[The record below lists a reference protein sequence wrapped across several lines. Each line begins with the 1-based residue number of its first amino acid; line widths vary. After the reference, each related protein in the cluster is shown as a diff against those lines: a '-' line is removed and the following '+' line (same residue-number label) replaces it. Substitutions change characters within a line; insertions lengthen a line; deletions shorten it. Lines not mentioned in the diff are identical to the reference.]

1 MVAITKESKKLFK
14 GTVVSDKMEKTVVVI
29 VEQIYVHPKLQ
40 KVLKRTKKYKVHD
53 ETRQA
58 KEGDVVEFYH
68 VRPLSKT
75 KYMNLHRVVT
85 PATGS

>member
-1 MVAITKESKKLFK
+1 MVAITKEPKKLFK

-29 VEQIYVHPKLQ
+29 VEQTYVHPKLE

-75 KYMNLHRVVT
+75 KYMNLHHMVT

>member
-1 MVAITKESKKLFK
+1 MVTITKEPKKLFK
-14 GTVVSDKMEKTVVVI
+14 GTVVSDKMEKTVVVL
-29 VEQIYVHPKLQ
+29 VEQTYVHPKLQ
-40 KVLKRTKKYKVHD
+40 KVLRRSKKYKVHD

-85 PATGS
+85 AAAGS

>member
-1 MVAITKESKKLFK
+1 MVAISDKPKKMIR
-14 GTVVSDKMEKTVVVI
+14 GVVVSDKMEKTIVAL
-29 VEQIYVHPKLQ
+29 VEQKYVHPKLQ
-40 KVLKRTKKYKVHD
+40 KVLRRTKKYKVHD
-53 ETRQA
+53 EMQQA

-85 PATGS
+85 QTVGE

>member
-1 MVAITKESKKLFK
+1 MVAITKEPKKLFK

-29 VEQIYVHPKLQ
+29 VEQTYVHPKLE

-53 ETRQA
+53 GTRQA

>member
-1 MVAITKESKKLFK
+1 MIAIMDKPKKMFQ
-14 GTVVSDKMEKTVVVI
+14 GVVVSDKMDKTIVVL
-29 VEQIYVHPKLQ
+29 VEQTYVHPKLQ
-40 KVLKRTKKYKVHD
+40 KVLRRTKKYKVHD
-53 ETRQA
+53 ETQQA

-85 PATGS
+85 HAAGK

>member
-1 MVAITKESKKLFK
+1 MVAISDKPKKMIR
-14 GTVVSDKMEKTVVVI
+14 GVVVSDKMEKTIVAL
-29 VEQIYVHPKLQ
+29 VEQKYVHPKLQ
-40 KVLKRTKKYKVHD
+40 KVLRRTKKYKVHD
-53 ETRQA
+53 EMRQA

-85 PATGS
+85 QTVGE